1 MIQAERQP
9 DQTID
14 TKIRGDAA
22 QIVIEA
28 GALMARVVELVA
40 DATAVANGVSV
51 EEAQQKTVFDIV
63 MLANHRL
70 EAARAQRGDKPN

>member
-14 TKIRGDAA
+14 TKVRGDAA

>member
-9 DQTID
+9 DKSID
-14 TKIRGDAA
+14 TKVRGDAA

-40 DATAVANGVSV
+40 DATAAANGVSV
-51 EEAQQKTVFDIV
+51 EEAQLKTVFDIV

-70 EAARAQRGDKPN
+70 EAARAQRGDKSN

>member
-14 TKIRGDAA
+14 TKVRGDAA

-40 DATAVANGVSV
+40 DATAVASGVSV

-70 EAARAQRGDKPN
+70 EAARAQRGDKLN

>member
-51 EEAQQKTVFDIV
+51 EEARTKAMFDVI
-63 MLANHRL
+63 MLATHRL
-70 EAARAQRGDKPN
+70 EARR

>member
-14 TKIRGDAA
+14 TKVRGDAA

-51 EEAQQKTVFDIV
+51 EEAQLKTVFDIV

>member
-9 DQTID
+9 DKSID
-14 TKIRGDAA
+14 TKVRGDAA

-40 DATAVANGVSV
+40 DATAAANGVSV

>member
-9 DQTID
+9 DKSID
-14 TKIRGDAA
+14 TKVRGDAA

-40 DATAVANGVSV
+40 DATAVANGVSI